1 MIKIFIF
8 ETQNIFF
15 ETQVLFSIYVRLP
28 ANQFPCKAL

>member
-1 MIKIFIF
+1 MIKIFI
-8 ETQNIFF
+8 F